1 MSPPSV
7 DNPKQWRRRVYRFW
21 RLTLSAGGA
30 QWPPRGQGSIRINSR
45 TQQKPHLRKTQ
56 ICCSHDTI
64 FGVNKL
70 QELKYIKLQVCITV
84 HQTAALYYSTSN
96 CRAALQY
103 TKLQPYI
110 TVHQTAGLHHS
121 TPNCSPILQYIKLQ
135 GCITVHQTAALNY
148 STPNYRPT
156 LHTRISMATR
166 YLFLGQTRFAARVQN
181 LP

>member
-1 MSPPSV
+1 MIKLQNEKEKLLTTNWHNAVVVVSGVTLLPPLYEPWRHVIPTTLRTLASRYSHHSTSPYVRLSVMSPPSV

-103 TKLQPYI
+103 TKLQP
-110 TVHQTAGLHHS
+110 
-121 TPNCSPILQYIKLQ
+121 
-135 GCITVHQTAALNY
+135 
-148 STPNYRPT
+148 
-156 LHTRISMATR
+156 
-166 YLFLGQTRFAARVQN
+166 
-181 LP
+181 